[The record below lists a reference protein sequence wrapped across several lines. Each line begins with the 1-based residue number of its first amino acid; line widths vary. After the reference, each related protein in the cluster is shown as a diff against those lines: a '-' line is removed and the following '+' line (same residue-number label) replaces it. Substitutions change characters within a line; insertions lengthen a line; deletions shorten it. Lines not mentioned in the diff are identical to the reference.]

1 MGGNFIKNKLICSFC
16 GTDEKDVGFLVEG
29 EEAYICDNCVARASD
44 IVKKNINKE
53 LYLLNKIYK
62 NNFQKNKK
70 ILLYEKKLIKINK
83 KLWDVE
89 DKIRLLESKKNFNQK
104 FIDLARAVYIN
115 NDQRSEIKKKIN
127 ELTGSYLIEEKS
139 YKSY

>member
-1 MGGNFIKNKLICSFC
+1 MKKEDITIPVSSGELIDKISILKIKRKKIINKSKL
-16 GTDEKDVGFLVEG
+16 
-29 EEAYICDNCVARASD
+29 R
-44 IVKKNINKE
+44 NINKE
-53 LYLLNKIYK
+53 LSLLNKIYK

-83 KLWDVE
+83 KLWDIE
-89 DKIRLLESKKNFNQK
+89 DKIRFHESKKNFNQK

-139 YKSY
+139 YKLY

>member
-1 MGGNFIKNKLICSFC
+1 MKKENIAVPVSSGELIDKISILKIKRRKIVNKSKLQ
-16 GTDEKDVGFLVEG
+16 
-29 EEAYICDNCVARASD
+29 
-44 IVKKNINKE
+44 NINKE
-53 LYLLNKIYK
+53 LSFLNKIYK

-83 KLWDVE
+83 KLWDIE
-89 DKIRLLESKKNFNQK
+89 DKIRYLESKKNFNQQ
-104 FIDLARAVYIN
+104 FINLARAVYIN

>member
-1 MGGNFIKNKLICSFC
+1 MKKEDITIPVSSGELIDKISILKIKRKKIINKSKLQ
-16 GTDEKDVGFLVEG
+16 
-29 EEAYICDNCVARASD
+29 
-44 IVKKNINKE
+44 NINHE
-53 LYLLNKIYK
+53 LSLLNKIYK
-62 NNFQKNKK
+62 NNFKKNKK

-89 DKIRLLESKKNFNQK
+89 DNIRLLESKKKFNQK

-139 YKSY
+139 YKLY

>member
-1 MGGNFIKNKLICSFC
+1 MKKEDIIVPVSSGELVDKISILKIKRRKIVNKSKLQ
-16 GTDEKDVGFLVEG
+16 
-29 EEAYICDNCVARASD
+29 
-44 IVKKNINKE
+44 NINKE
-53 LYLLNKIYK
+53 LSLLNKIYK

-127 ELTGSYLIEEKS
+127 ELTGSPLIEEKS

>member
-1 MGGNFIKNKLICSFC
+1 MKKEDITIPVSSGELIDKISILKIKRKKIINKSKL
-16 GTDEKDVGFLVEG
+16 
-29 EEAYICDNCVARASD
+29 R
-44 IVKKNINKE
+44 NINKE
-53 LYLLNKIYK
+53 LSLLNKIYK

-139 YKSY
+139 YKLY

>member
-1 MGGNFIKNKLICSFC
+1 M
-16 GTDEKDVGFLVEG
+16 
-29 EEAYICDNCVARASD
+29 
-44 IVKKNINKE
+44 
-53 LYLLNKIYK
+53 
-62 NNFQKNKK
+62 
-70 ILLYEKKLIKINK
+70 LYEKKLIKINK

-139 YKSY
+139 YKLY

>member
-1 MGGNFIKNKLICSFC
+1 MKKEDITIPVSSGELIDKISILKIKRKKILNKSKLQ
-16 GTDEKDVGFLVEG
+16 
-29 EEAYICDNCVARASD
+29 
-44 IVKKNINKE
+44 NINHE
-53 LYLLNKIYK
+53 LSLLNKIYK
-62 NNFQKNKK
+62 NNFEKNKK